1 MTKLIRISPRDAI
14 DAFCCECMGNSGAAI
29 SDIRGCTA
37 PKCPLFHFRPYQ
49 NEGERVGCW
58 TPEQFEAA
66 RGYSCFSAEKR
77 AAMAKNIIT
86 SEELDAQTKKKQEFG
101 RTLHGKRFEKTTP
114 TQKVAVS
121 SPPITT
127 NAEQAPER
135 VESIVGG

>member
-1 MTKLIRISPRDAI
+1 MTKLVRISPRDAI

-66 RGYSCFSAEKR
+66 RGFSCFSAETR
-77 AAMAKNIIT
+77 ARLMQNITT
-86 SEELDAQTKKKQEFG
+86 SEELEKETKKKQERG
-101 RTLHGKRFEKTTP
+101 RLLRGNKFQKPILRSKEGKDSPPTTTTP
-114 TQKVAVS
+114 EPAQ
-121 SPPITT
+121 
-127 NAEQAPER
+127 NAQEG
-135 VESIVGG
+135 I